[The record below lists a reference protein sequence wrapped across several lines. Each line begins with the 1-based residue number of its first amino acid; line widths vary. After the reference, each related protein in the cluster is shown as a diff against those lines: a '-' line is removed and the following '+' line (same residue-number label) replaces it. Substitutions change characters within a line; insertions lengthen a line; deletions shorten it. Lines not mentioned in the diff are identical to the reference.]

1 MAQVLGLEA
10 VQKDG
15 IDATKQKILS
25 NANIE
30 TLIQQRQDAR
40 QKRNFA
46 LSDRIRNQLQA
57 VGVTLIDKPDSTTVW
72 HG

>member
-15 IDATKQKILS
+15 IDATKQEILS
-25 NANIE
+25 NADIE

-57 VGVTLIDKPDSTTVW
+57 VGVTLIDKPDGTTVW
-72 HG
+72 HE